1 MPACRDCG
9 ILNAEP
15 DFAQTED
22 QLGRNVMKGPET
34 QTTNSLLAATQSLAA
49 AVKRVTPSIVAVD
62 ARPRVRTSGVVWRPG
77 IVVST
82 SHTVK
87 RDEEITVTL
96 DDRRTIAAEL
106 VGRDSGTDLAVL
118 RVETES
124 VPGENKTAEIIEGAD
139 LDVGHL
145 VLAVGRT
152 DPERGV
158 SASFGIISML
168 GDEWR
173 TWRGAEIDRLI
184 RLDVAIHLGFSG
196 GALVNTEGHIL
207 GINTSALA
215 RGAITIPAA
224 TVNRVVDA
232 LLTRGRISR
241 PYLGVG
247 MHEIPIPESL
257 RSKLNLPEPSG
268 LIMLS
273 IEPEGPADKAG
284 LMLGDLLIAIGDTPT
299 ADTDDVQSAL
309 SVREVGGEVKAK
321 IVRGGE
327 VKELKVTLGERPT
340 RGR

>member
-1 MPACRDCG
+1 MKTSH
-9 ILNAEP
+9 
-15 DFAQTED
+15 TE
-22 QLGRNVMKGPET
+22 
-34 QTTNSLLAATQSLAA
+34 TTSSLLALTQGMAA
-49 AVKRVTPSIVAVD
+49 AVERISPRIVAVD

-82 SHTVK
+82 NHTIR

-96 DDRRTIAAEL
+96 DDGRTLEADIA
-106 VGRDSGTDLAVL
+106 GRDSGTDLAVL
-118 RVETES
+118 RVETGNSPARQES
-124 VPGENKTAEIIEGAD
+124 AHIGDAAE
-139 LDVGHL
+139 LSVGHL

-152 DPERGV
+152 DPELGV
-158 SASFGIISML
+158 SASFGIISQL
-168 GDEWR
+168 GGKWR
-173 TWRGAEIDRLI
+173 TWRGGEIDRLI

-196 GALVNTEGHIL
+196 GALVNTEGRVL

-215 RGAITIPAA
+215 RGAGITIPAV

-232 LLTRGRISR
+232 LLTRGRIRR

-247 MHEIPIPESL
+247 MHAVPMPESL
-257 RSKLNLPEPSG
+257 RSKLNLTAPSG

-284 LMLGDLLIAIGDTPT
+284 LTLGDVIIALDDTPT

-309 SVREVGGEVKAK
+309 GEHEVGEEVKAS

-327 VKELKVTLGERPT
+327 FKELKITLGERPA